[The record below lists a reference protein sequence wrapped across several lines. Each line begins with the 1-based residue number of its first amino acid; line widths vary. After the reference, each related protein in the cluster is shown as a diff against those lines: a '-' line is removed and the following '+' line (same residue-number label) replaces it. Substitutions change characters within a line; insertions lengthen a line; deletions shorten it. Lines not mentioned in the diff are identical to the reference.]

1 MTNIK
6 GSALIT
12 GASGFIGT
20 WLRER
25 LLADGVDVIAI
36 RRPGSPE
43 AKVGRSVTASY
54 SDLDALKRVMADER
68 PDYVFHVA
76 GVTKGRTYE
85 DFRNGNVVPTKNLLR
100 ALEAEHPDVKRF
112 VHISSLAAFGPA
124 EAARPLRESDPR
136 EPIEFY
142 GESKL
147 EAERVVEESNV
158 PWTIMRPSGVYGPRD
173 VDMFEL
179 FKSAHRGVN
188 LFFGNRHRWFS
199 KIYVDDCVRA
209 ILDGAASDA
218 TVAQGYFLGEGG
230 PVTWDEFQSEIVQV
244 VDRKVRTVNLPEFLV
259 TVAAYGGELM
269 TRFDGKPRLFNHQKA
284 KMGAQE
290 AWTCHV
296 DKAREDFGFVAD
308 VKVPEGVQKTHR
320 WYLDNGWY

>member
-1 MTNIK
+1 MANID
-6 GSALIT
+6 GTALIT

-20 WLRER
+20 WLRES
-25 LLADGVDVIAI
+25 LLADGVDVVAI

-54 SDLDALKRVMADER
+54 GDLDALKRVMADEK

-85 DFRNGNVVPTKNLLR
+85 DFRNGNVVPTMNLLR
-100 ALEAEHPDVKRF
+100 ALEAEHPTVKRF
-112 VHISSLAAFGPA
+112 VHVSSLAAFGPA
-124 EAARPLRESDPR
+124 APGRPLRESDPR

-147 EAERVVEESNV
+147 EAERVVEESTV

-209 ILDGAASDA
+209 ILDGAASEA
-218 TVAQGYFLGEGG
+218 TVGQGYFLGEGG
-230 PVTWDEFQSEIVQV
+230 PVTWEEFQSEIVGV
-244 VDRKVRTVNLPEFLV
+244 VDRKVRTLSLPEFFV

-269 TRFDGKPRLFNHQKA
+269 TRLDGKARLFNHQKA

-290 AWTCHV
+290 AWTCDV
-296 DKAREDFGFVAD
+296 DKAREDFGFVAE
-308 VKVPEGVQKTHR
+308 VMVPEGVRKTHR